1 MGRTLPFCACALRL
15 SHPYLS
21 LAVSQIKV
29 DIDNRTIIRVMT
41 VVVAFWLGISAVY
54 QIRGALVWLIIAFFL
69 ALALNPPVSYLA
81 AKIPGGSRA
90 LATGVAYIVVVAVL
104 GLFVTSTVPPL
115 VNETRNLVQTLPAKV
130 QNLRQS
136 SEDGLVADLINRYN
150 LEDEAQELAT
160 NLTRRLGDLGGPIVT
175 GIGKVTS
182 SIIAFI
188 TILVLTF
195 LMLVEGPQWLE
206 LFWRYHPKKRRD
218 HHQAL
223 AKRMYHVV
231 TGYVNGQLLIAA
243 IGGLSSLVMLVIVG
257 LPNAIALAGVVA
269 LTALLPL
276 IGATL
281 GAVIVV
287 IVALFQSVTQAVL
300 MAVFFLIYQQIENN
314 VIQPYVQSR
323 ALDISPL
330 LVLVAVLLGIQLG
343 GLLGG
348 FLAIPIAACLKIL
361 IVDYIDQRGSS
372 VETQR

>member
-1 MGRTLPFCACALRL
+1 M
-15 SHPYLS
+15 
-21 LAVSQIKV
+21 SQVKV
-29 DIDNRTIIRVMT
+29 DIDNRTIIRIMT
-41 VVVAFWLGISAVY
+41 VVAAFWLGISAVY
-54 QIRGALVWLIIAFFL
+54 QIRGALVWLVIAFFL

-90 LATGVAYIVVVAVL
+90 LATGVAYIVVLAVL

-115 VNETRNLVQTLPAKV
+115 VSETRNLVQTLPVKV

-136 SEDGLVADLINRYN
+136 SQDGLVADLITRYD

-160 NLTRRLGDLGGPIVT
+160 NLTRRLGDIGGPIVT

-182 SIIAFI
+182 SIIAFV

-206 LFWRYHPKKRRD
+206 LFWRYHPKKRRE

-361 IVDYIDQRGSS
+361 IVDYIDQRGGAADSP
-372 VETQR
+372 R

>member
-1 MGRTLPFCACALRL
+1 M
-15 SHPYLS
+15 
-21 LAVSQIKV
+21 SQIKL
-29 DIDNRTIIRVMT
+29 DIDKSTIVRVMA
-41 VVVAFWLGISAVY
+41 VAVAFWLGIHAVY
-54 QIRGALVWLIIAFFL
+54 QIRGVLVWLVISFFL
-69 ALALNPPVSYLA
+69 AMALNPPVSYLA

-90 LATGVAYIVVVAVL
+90 LATGVAYIIVLTAL
-104 GLFVTSTVPPL
+104 GLFFSSTIPPL
-115 VNETRNLVQTLPAKV
+115 ISETRNLVQTLPEKV

-136 SEDGLVADLINRYN
+136 SQDGLVADTIARYN

-160 NLTRRLGDLGGPIVT
+160 NLTTRLGDIGGPIVT
-175 GIGKVTS
+175 GIGKVTN

-206 LFWRYHPKKRRD
+206 LFWRYHPKKRRLQ
-218 HHQAL
+218 HQAL
-223 AKRMYHVV
+223 AQRMYHVV
-231 TGYVNGQLLIAA
+231 TGYVNGQLLIASIA
-243 IGGLSSLVMLVIVG
+243 GLSSLVMLVIVG
-257 LPNAIALAGVVA
+257 LPNPIALAGVVA

-287 IVALFQSVTQAVL
+287 LVALFQSLTQAVL
-300 MAVFFLIYQQIENN
+300 MAVFFIIYQQIENN

-361 IVDYIDQRGSS
+361 ILHYIEQRGGDFEPNSAS
-372 VETQR
+372 